1 MLWKRSTLSTIRNL
15 YRDQSRLW
23 LLVVIVT
30 MEIWMF
36 NIHKYYYKTLHG
48 LNSKGLKVAVDFA
61 YAVHA
66 LCDK

>member
-1 MLWKRSTLSTIRNL
+1 
-15 YRDQSRLW
+15 
-23 LLVVIVT
+23 
-30 MEIWMF
+30 MF
-36 NIHKYYYKTLHG
+36 NIHKYYYKALHG

>member
-1 MLWKRSTLSTIRNL
+1 
-15 YRDQSRLW
+15 
-23 LLVVIVT
+23 
-30 MEIWMF
+30 MF

>member
-1 MLWKRSTLSTIRNL
+1 MEKIYSIHIPQLKLW
-15 YRDQSRLW
+15 RLW

-36 NIHKYYYKTLHG
+36 NIHKYYYKALHG